1 MNQADTFHALPTPPL
16 NRTGFLVVILDKQ
29 GNCVFTNELARK
41 IFLPDNNPNLSI
53 SFSDYIL
60 AEELPKWEDS
70 IACLLPGM
78 SFTIYLRHQSL
89 QTGAMPLSV
98 KWEVSFGRG
107 EIWELVMVGQPLPYL
122 EEILTNQ
129 NTLPIATEA
138 GSYTFRSLIKHVP
151 GVIYRCAG
159 DAFLSLIFFNEHIE
173 VLTGYPLSYFNE
185 NRKNGYSSVV
195 YPEDRSRLIK
205 AISKALANK
214 EKFEIEY
221 RIVRKDGELRW
232 VYESGQGV
240 YEAHEQVSYVDGWI
254 FDIHDRKQTEL
265 ALEKSKDIIN
275 RLALVASYT
284 TNSVM
289 ITDPEGTIIWLNEGF
304 SRIKGFTEA
313 EVMGKKMDFFF
324 TGQNIQNGKS
334 QKIMDAIKNKA
345 AFNEELYSLHKDGS
359 GIWLDVDCQPLYND
373 NGEHLGFMAIETDV
387 TKHKESLKQ
396 KEELLQRLSLATTS
410 AAIGIYE
417 IDLETREVV
426 WDQKMYALYE
436 CTAGRDLN
444 LYETFFLALHP
455 DDFDELKSILDE
467 LVTGKKEVSNSLYRI
482 ILPGGRIRW
491 IESHAIIKKAKDTG
505 KPISL
510 IGTSRDITQEVL
522 AQQKIK
528 LQNKVLRDIAF
539 KQSHEVRRP
548 LANILGMIE
557 VLKTSGAIP
566 DLEVFQHLEESA
578 LQLDAQIR
586 EIVNTTNNMDDEI
599 FR

>member
-1 MNQADTFHALPTPPL
+1 M
-16 NRTGFLVVILDKQ
+16 VMILDKQ
-29 GNCVFTNELARK
+29 GNCIFKNELAK
-41 IFLPDNNPNLSI
+41 ISLSPIDNSNDPFPFNASLMSEDIPLWEESIATLSSGNSLSI
-53 SFSDYIL
+53 SLRHKCQNIDGMHQTIKWKASVGKMENDEINEFVLVGETLLFS
-60 AEELPKWEDS
+60 EEPLTNSNPQS
-70 IACLLPGM
+70 IATVAE
-78 SFTIYLRHQSL
+78 SHTY
-89 QTGAMPLSV
+89 
-98 KWEVSFGRG
+98 
-107 EIWELVMVGQPLPYL
+107 
-122 EEILTNQ
+122 
-129 NTLPIATEA
+129 
-138 GSYTFRSLIKHVP
+138 RSLIKHIP
-151 GVIYRCAG
+151 GVIYRCSG
-159 DAFLSLIFFNEHIE
+159 DEFLTLLFFNEHFE
-173 VLTGYPLSYFNE
+173 VLTGYPLSYFHE
-185 NRKNGYSSVV
+185 NRQNGYSRIV
-195 YPEDRSRLIK
+195 YPEDMPRLNQ
-205 AISKALANK
+205 AITNALAKK

-232 VYESGQGV
+232 VFECGQGV
-240 YEAHEQVSYVDGWI
+240 YEVYAQERYVDGWI
-254 FDIHDRKQTEL
+254 FDIHDRKLTEL
-265 ALEKSKDIIN
+265 ALENSKNVIN
-275 RLALVASYT
+275 RLALVASHT

-289 ITDPEGTIIWLNEGF
+289 ITDPDGTINWLNEGL
-304 SRIKGFTEA
+304 SRIKGFSE
-313 EVMGKKMDFFF
+313 EEILGKKIDFFF
-324 TGQNIQNGKS
+324 TGQNGHNGKGH
-334 QKIMDAIKNKA
+334 KIMDAIKNKV
-345 AFNEELYSLHKDGS
+345 AFNEELFSLHKDGS

-373 NGEHLGFMAIETDV
+373 NGDHLGFMAIETDV

-396 KEELLQRLSLATTS
+396 KEEILQRLSLATTS

-436 CTAGRDLN
+436 CTSGRSIN

-455 DDFDELKSILDE
+455 DDFHELKSLLDE

-482 ILPGGRIRW
+482 ILPGSRIRW
-491 IESHAIIKKAKDTG
+491 IESHAIIKKSKETG

-522 AQQKIK
+522 AEQKIK